1 MVNLWWVAAG
11 IVLIAAFIASRR
23 LVSPRWLL
31 KQAVVRSGL
40 GLLLLLAVNAA
51 GAFFSFNL
59 PINLATVGITG
70 LLGAPGVALI
80 AYMCYIIT

>member
-1 MVNLWWVAAG
+1 MSNIWWAAAG
-11 IVLIAAFIASRR
+11 IVLIAAVIAGRR

-31 KQAVVRSGL
+31 KQVVVRSGL
-40 GLLLLLAVNAA
+40 GLLVLLVVNAA
-51 GAFFSFNL
+51 GAFFAFNL